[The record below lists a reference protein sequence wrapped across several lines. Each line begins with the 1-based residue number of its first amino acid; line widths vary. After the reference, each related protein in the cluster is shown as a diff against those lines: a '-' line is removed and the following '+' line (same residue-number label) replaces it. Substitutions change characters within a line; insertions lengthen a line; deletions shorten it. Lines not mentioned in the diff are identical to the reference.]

1 MTSEQ
6 VKQKYLEKYG
16 DEQTAF
22 TKVCESLAELIDKYK
37 ALVKETELRKK

>member
-1 MTSEQ
+1 MTGEE
-6 VKQKYLEKYG
+6 VKKKYTDKYG